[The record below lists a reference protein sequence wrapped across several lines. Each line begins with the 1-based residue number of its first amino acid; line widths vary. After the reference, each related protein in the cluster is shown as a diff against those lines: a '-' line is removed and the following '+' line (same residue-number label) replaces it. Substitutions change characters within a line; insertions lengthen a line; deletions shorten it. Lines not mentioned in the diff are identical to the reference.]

1 MKVNSQQMDE
11 LLEVVRTQVGTDLTG
26 YSRSVLSRR
35 IAERLTHWRLD
46 ADQYVSLCRSDTKEC
61 ATLADTLAIHVSSF
75 FRNPIVFEI
84 LAQSVLPRLMEEKDE
99 IRVWSAGCAAGEEPY
114 SIAILIQ
121 EEIRKSR
128 RSNIQPMIFA
138 TDVNREILKAAET
151 ARYPRESL
159 NDTRLGWV
167 NTYFSSEKEG
177 FQLCSDVKKMVH
189 FSEGD
194 LLSKQT
200 GAPAESIFGS
210 FDLILCRNILI
221 YFTKENQKQILQ
233 RLYASLAKG
242 GTLVL
247 GDSETLYGELKSRFR
262 PVDARN
268 RIYQK

>member
-1 MKVNSQQMDE
+1 MAISDQQVDTI
-11 LLEVVRTQVGTDLTG
+11 LEVVRTQTGTDLKG
-26 YSRSVLSRR
+26 YRRPILTRR
-35 IAERLTHWRLD
+35 ISERMARLEMD
-46 ADQYVSLCRSDTKEC
+46 ADLYISLCRAGAKEC
-61 ATLADTLAIHVSSF
+61 GKLADTLAIHVSSF

-114 SIAILIQ
+114 SVAILIQ

-128 RSNIQPMIFA
+128 RSNSHPMVFA
-138 TDVNREILKAAET
+138 TDSNRGILKVAEK
-151 ARYPRESL
+151 ARYPRKSL
-159 NDTRLGWV
+159 NDTKLGWV
-167 NTYFSSEKEG
+167 NTYFSSEQEG
-177 FQLCSDVKKMVH
+177 FQLSSDVRKMVH

-210 FDLILCRNILI
+210 FDLILCRNVLI
-221 YFTKENQKQILQ
+221 YFTEETQKQILQ
-233 RLYASLAKG
+233 RMYASLVKG

-247 GDSETLYGELKSRFR
+247 GDSEMLYGDLKPRFR
-262 PVDARN
+262 TVDARN